1 MKIFCVGRNYSD
13 HAKELNNNVPVKPII
28 FMKPDTALV
37 RNNQPFYLPEFSNEI
52 HYETELVVKINRVG
66 KNISEKFAHR
76 YYNEVA
82 IGIDFTARDIQN
94 DCKKDG
100 LPWELA
106 KSFDNSAPVSS
117 FFPLQETGKIDQINF
132 SLKKNG
138 TEVQNTV
145 SGNMIFSVDSLI
157 SFISK
162 FFTIKMGDLLFT
174 GTPAGVGKVEK
185 GDRLQGYLNENCVI
199 DFYVK

>member
-13 HAKELNNNVPVKPII
+13 HAKELNNKIPGKPII

-37 RNNQPFYLPEFSNEI
+37 WNNRPFYLPEFSNEI
-52 HYETELVVKINRVG
+52 HYETELVVKISRVG
-66 KNISEKFAHR
+66 KNIAEKFAHR
-76 YYNEVA
+76 YYSEVA
-82 IGIDFTARDIQN
+82 LGIDFTARDIQN
-94 DCKKDG
+94 ECKKDG

-117 FFPLQETGKIDQINF
+117 FFPLQETGKIDLINF

-138 TEVQNTV
+138 IEVQNTS
-145 SGNMIFSVDSLI
+145 SGKMIFSVDYLI

-162 FFTIKMGDLLFT
+162 YFTVKMGDLLFT

-185 GDRLQGYLNENCVI
+185 GDRLQGYLNDKCVI